1 MNGLWFDIRLASK
14 KLLMSFFKSILFRNL
29 LTSTI
34 FAMTWLAL
42 MLVRLPLSTA
52 LRITSAPSIKP
63 LTLLLVTT
71 LGEWCCEVVCKASK
85 RMALSWSLKQLAT
98 SSETPGSC
106 NKTHNCTHYIKQKRT
121 KNVFT
126 SRFITNSFACG
137 LSSCCSE
144 VELLARFL
152 AANDTAEADGGSI
165 QDCVLLRLKR
175 GDFLSAS
182 FSFGTF
188 KTKDLWRWNL
198 SLLLFPIVWCCCSFL
213 WALLSP
219 KVALL

>member
-1 MNGLWFDIRLASK
+1 MREFIINHEWLASK

-63 LTLLLVTT
+63 LTLLLVTA
-71 LGEWCCEVVCKASK
+71 LEGWCCEVVCKASK

-106 NKTHNCTHYIKQKRT
+106 NKTHNCTHYIKQKKKCIHLSFHHKFFCLRIEFLLLRSRIAGSFSGSKWHSRGGRRKHT
-121 KNVFT
+121 RLCPTSLEARRFPFSFVF
-126 SRFITNSFACG
+126 
-137 LSSCCSE
+137 
-144 VELLARFL
+144 VWH
-152 AANDTAEADGGSI
+152 I
-165 QDCVLLRLKR
+165 QDER
-175 GDFLSAS
+175 
-182 FSFGTF
+182 
-188 KTKDLWRWNL
+188 
-198 SLLLFPIVWCCCSFL
+198 SLALESFL
-213 WALLSP
+213 VAISNRLMLL
-219 KVALL
+219 